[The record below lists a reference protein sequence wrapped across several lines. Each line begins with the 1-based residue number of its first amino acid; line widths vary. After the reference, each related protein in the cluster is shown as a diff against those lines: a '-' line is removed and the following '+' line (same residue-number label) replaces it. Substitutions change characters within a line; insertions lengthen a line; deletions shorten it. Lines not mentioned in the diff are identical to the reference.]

1 VLLFHFNKVTLL
13 YDFILLHYIQK
24 FNLLPFTTID
34 PIFRKYRVHTV
45 IFSLAILYLQRYV
58 KNVFKNLLLKK
69 SELLSEIYIFTE
81 ICKLDLQLPVQSVP
95 ITTKIVSLNPSH
107 GDVYSIQLLCDKVC

>member
-1 VLLFHFNKVTLL
+1 MTSSCCIMFRNLICFHSRLL
-13 YDFILLHYIQK
+13 IQ
-24 FNLLPFTTID
+24 FLENTE
-34 PIFRKYRVHTV
+34 YTV
-45 IFSLAILYLQRYV
+45 IFSLAISYLQRYV
-58 KNVFKNLLLKK
+58 KNVFKNLLFKK
-69 SELLSEIYIFTE
+69 SELLSDIYMFTE